1 MGSAW
6 VVDSNCFIHLGQKGE
21 DEVLADLTSALG
33 GGKMLITPG
42 VEDEVATVRMRRME
56 GRPRL
61 LDVLAP
67 VLKSVPV
74 DEADVRALAAKIGE
88 RAAPQD
94 VDLSLM
100 VLAHSL
106 GEAGG
111 PVVLVS
117 DDFKMA
123 TTAETADLA
132 FDSCPPSTFIER
144 LVENGEDAARDARLR
159 SLSRQVR
166 ASEMKYAISRREDY
180 DVQRK
185 LTWMV
190 DSLLDASHD
199 VGTPEEG
206 PDEARLVADLTR
218 TIRGYRVKPKRLEAL
233 GDLPDVCAP
242 VQRLD
247 AHLGELRTASE
258 DDLDA
263 SRAATR
269 ALLAEVMEAVGLALA
284 PLGEEEVELVHRAM
298 AGSLARTESALG
310 LMARMAG
317 DHDDARGHLVRAP
330 CTLQPWSTTS
340 VPSARPCGG
349 WACLPF
355 TRATTSAPTTC
366 VQRPQNSRP
375 RKPLTRCP
383 RWCWPASPHA
393 CLGVRRTQSGGSPA
407 RPRCSLTRPEKAR
420 LPSTGSAKACSPSTV
435 RTSPSNSSTKR
446 WNAPCWAATQPK
458 LRPLRAA
465 WCRRNWPSKRA
476 QTRPRRACAACSTGS
491 PRSAKAT
498 GRPRPSP
505 VRRRP
510 STRLEFGVEG
520 FMLRRSKAGPCSN
533 DVRCF

>member
-21 DEVLADLTSALG
+21 DDVLADLTSALG

-42 VEDEVATVRMRRME
+42 VEDEVATVRMRRMD

-61 LDVLAP
+61 LDVFAP
-67 VLKSVPV
+67 ILKSVPV
-74 DEADVRALAAKIGE
+74 DEEDVRSLAAKIGE
-88 RAAPQD
+88 RASPQD

-111 PVVLVS
+111 SVLLVS

-144 LVENGEDAARDARLR
+144 LVENGGDAARDARLR

-190 DSLLDASHD
+190 DSLLGASHD

-206 PDEARLVADLTR
+206 PDEARKVADLTR

-233 GDLPDVCAP
+233 GGLPDVCAP

-247 AHLGELRTASE
+247 AHLEGLRTASE
-258 DDLDA
+258 DDIDA

-284 PLGEEEVELVHRAM
+284 PLEEGDVELVHRAM
-298 AGSLARTESALG
+298 AGEHAEARS
-310 LMARMAG
+310 
-317 DHDDARGHLVRAP
+317 HLVRALHLA
-330 CTLQPWSTTS
+330 TLVDDVGAERKAMRRLGVLALHAGNLDRAYDLCSTAAEQPAKEAFDALPSLVLAGITARLLERQDEGERWINAAAKVLAETPGKGAAALDRVGQSLLAVDRPDLAIELFDEAVECALLGGNSTQ
-340 VPSARPCGG
+340 VEASARGM
-349 WACLPF
+349 
-355 TRATTSAPTTC
+355 
-366 VQRPQNSRP
+366 VQAELAFEEGAEPPSGDMRRLLD
-375 RKPLTRCP
+375 RLTP
-383 RWCWPASPHA
+383 VGDGHGKAEAIANAQASIDEA
-393 CLGVRRTQSGGSPA
+393 
-407 RPRCSLTRPEKAR
+407 
-420 LPSTGSAKACSPSTV
+420 
-435 RTSPSNSSTKR
+435 
-446 WNAPCWAATQPK
+446 
-458 LRPLRAA
+458 
-465 WCRRNWPSKRA
+465 
-476 QTRPRRACAACSTGS
+476 
-491 PRSAKAT
+491 
-498 GRPRPSP
+498 
-505 VRRRP
+505 
-510 STRLEFGVEG
+510 
-520 FMLRRSKAGPCSN
+520 
-533 DVRCF
+533 

>member
-74 DEADVRALAAKIGE
+74 EEADVRALAAKIGE

-144 LVENGEDAARDARLR
+144 LVENGGDAARDARLR

-190 DSLLDASHD
+190 DSLLGASHD

-233 GDLPDVCAP
+233 GDLPNVCAP

-247 AHLGELRTASE
+247 AHLGDLRTSSE
-258 DDLDA
+258 EDLDA
-263 SRAATR
+263 SRVATR

-310 LMARMAG
+310 LMAGMAG
-317 DHDDARGHLVRAP
+317 EHAEARGHLVRALHLA
-330 CTLQPWSTTS
+330 TLVDDVGAERKAMRRLGVLALHAGNVERAYDLCSTAAEQPAKEAFDALPSLVLAGITARLLDRQEDAEQWINTAAKVLAAAPGKGAAALDRVGQSLLAVDRPDLAIELFDEAVECALLGGNS
-340 VPSARPCGG
+340 AQVEGSARGMVQAELAFEEGAEPPSSSMRRLLDRLTPVGDG
-349 WACLPF
+349 HGKAE
-355 TRATTSAPTTC
+355 AIASA
-366 VQRPQNSRP
+366 Q
-375 RKPLTRCP
+375 
-383 RWCWPASPHA
+383 ASID
-393 CLGVRRTQSGGSPA
+393 
-407 RPRCSLTRPEKAR
+407 KA
-420 LPSTGSAKACSPSTV
+420 
-435 RTSPSNSSTKR
+435 
-446 WNAPCWAATQPK
+446 
-458 LRPLRAA
+458 
-465 WCRRNWPSKRA
+465 
-476 QTRPRRACAACSTGS
+476 
-491 PRSAKAT
+491 
-498 GRPRPSP
+498 
-505 VRRRP
+505 
-510 STRLEFGVEG
+510 
-520 FMLRRSKAGPCSN
+520 
-533 DVRCF
+533 

>member
-42 VEDEVATVRMRRME
+42 VEGEVATVRMRRME

-310 LMARMAG
+310 LMAGMAG
-317 DHDDARGHLVRAP
+317 EHVEARGHLVRALHLA
-330 CTLQPWSTTS
+330 TLVDDVGAERKAMRRLGVLALHAGNLERAYDLCSTAAEQPAKEAFDALPSLVLAGITARLLGRQEDAERWITAAAKVLADAPGKGAAALDRVGQSLLAVDRPDLAIELFDEAVECALLGGHS
-340 VPSARPCGG
+340 AQVEASARGMVQAELAFEEGADPPSSSMRRLLDRLTPVGEG
-349 WACLPF
+349 HGKAE
-355 TRATTSAPTTC
+355 AIASA
-366 VQRPQNSRP
+366 Q
-375 RKPLTRCP
+375 
-383 RWCWPASPHA
+383 ASIDEA
-393 CLGVRRTQSGGSPA
+393 
-407 RPRCSLTRPEKAR
+407 
-420 LPSTGSAKACSPSTV
+420 
-435 RTSPSNSSTKR
+435 
-446 WNAPCWAATQPK
+446 
-458 LRPLRAA
+458 
-465 WCRRNWPSKRA
+465 
-476 QTRPRRACAACSTGS
+476 
-491 PRSAKAT
+491 
-498 GRPRPSP
+498 
-505 VRRRP
+505 
-510 STRLEFGVEG
+510 
-520 FMLRRSKAGPCSN
+520 
-533 DVRCF
+533 